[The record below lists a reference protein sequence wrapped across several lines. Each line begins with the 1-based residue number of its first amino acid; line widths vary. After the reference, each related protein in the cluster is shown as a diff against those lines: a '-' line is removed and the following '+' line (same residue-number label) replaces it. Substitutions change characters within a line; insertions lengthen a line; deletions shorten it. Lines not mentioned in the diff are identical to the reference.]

1 MERVG
6 FIGAFDKTDMLVQ
19 LAKIMTVLRKKVIV
33 IDSTINQKA
42 KYIIT
47 VINPLKATST
57 KINAITPIR
66 HLFTLRI

>member
-42 KYIIT
+42 KYIIP
-47 VINPLKATST
+47 VINPTTSYVT
-57 KINAITPIR
+57 EFEGVVVAV
-66 HLFTLRI
+66 RI